1 MESRHWTSRAPRTR
15 QAKAEAEA
23 EICAKEQAHEQGAF
37 IAARASEGPLTVYLW
52 LKLLHLAAVI
62 AFLGNITTGLFW
74 HAHAARTRDPRLLAH
89 AVDGIIRSDR
99 LFTIP
104 GVVIIIVGGVATAI
118 VGGYPILGTT
128 WILWSLILFAV
139 SGLVFV
145 IRVAPLQVRLRALA
159 QAGVAQGSFDWAG
172 YQRLAHTWERWGA
185 IALLTPVA
193 ALVLMVLKPNL

>member
-1 MESRHWTSRAPRTR
+1 M
-15 QAKAEAEA
+15 
-23 EICAKEQAHEQGAF
+23 
-37 IAARASEGPLTVYLW
+37 YLL

-89 AVDGIIRSDR
+89 TVDGIIRSDR

-104 GVVIIIVGGVATAI
+104 GVVIIIAGGVATAI
-118 VGGYPILGTT
+118 VGGYPLLGTS

-159 QAGVAQGSFDWAG
+159 QAGVEKGSFDWAG
-172 YQRLAHTWERWGA
+172 YERLAHTWERWGA
-185 IALLTPVA
+185 VALLTPVA
-193 ALVLMVLKPNL
+193 AFVLMVLKPSL